1 MSQFIS
7 FLGGFLF
14 SICLKTMNQAKN
26 LYGEYTENERRDK
39 QNERRET
46 MSKWMSEIRKKEGKY
61 ERERDLRVI

>member
-14 SICLKTMNQAKN
+14 SICLKTMNRAKN